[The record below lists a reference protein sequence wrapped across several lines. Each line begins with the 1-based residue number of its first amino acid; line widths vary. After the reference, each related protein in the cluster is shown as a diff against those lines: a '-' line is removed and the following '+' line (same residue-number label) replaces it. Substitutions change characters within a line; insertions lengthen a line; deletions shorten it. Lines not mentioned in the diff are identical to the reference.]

1 MIKISLCGVHFGCL
15 KWWKIS
21 GKGVIFS
28 HGSPVYK
35 FDVLEKRY

>member
-1 MIKISLCGVHFGCL
+1 MWRAFRLL
-15 KWWKIS
+15 KMVKIS

>member
-1 MIKISLCGVHFGCL
+1 MWSAFRLLKMEENQWKRVISP
-15 KWWKIS
+15 
-21 GKGVIFS
+21 